1 MIDLSLPIAYP
12 ADTTQQQRT
21 ESEEFRSMLLTCLLS
36 AELNRDKPNTAVR
49 NACAHMLKRFE
60 GERTERTR
68 KILRGIISQALPGAY
83 IEKLVKL
90 VESECGVK

>member
-1 MIDLSLPIAYP
+1 MINLSLPIVYP

-21 ESEEFRSMLLTCLLS
+21 ESEEFRSMLLTCLLA

-60 GERTERTR
+60 GERTR
-68 KILRGIISQALPGAY
+68 KILRGAMQQALPLAY
-83 IEKLVKL
+83 MHKLLKL